1 MRVKVFASMRLRQA
15 TLIPLCT
22 KTTIMGSSAP
32 CIQLHGW
39 GRHRRLLMRSCTY
52 KQQPL
57 SLVKSFRWMEE
68 HMQANGDRN
77 GLRRH
82 RERLAALGIQLPTP
96 PTPLGNYVETSLV
109 GTLLFTSGI
118 LPFVD
123 GKLLFTGRLGGDLTV
138 EQGQE
143 AARYAALNA
152 LAAAS
157 HFLGDVDR
165 LQKVV
170 RVGIALATIE
180 TFTQHAAV
188 ADGASDLFVQLFGKE
203 QGHTRLVVGASS
215 LPVRSPVVLDAVFE
229 VVV

>member
-1 MRVKVFASMRLRQA
+1 
-15 TLIPLCT
+15 
-22 KTTIMGSSAP
+22 
-32 CIQLHGW
+32 
-39 GRHRRLLMRSCTY
+39 
-52 KQQPL
+52 
-57 SLVKSFRWMEE
+57 MEE

-77 GLRRH
+77 DLRRH
-82 RERLAALGIQLPTP
+82 RERLEALGIQLPTP
-96 PTPLGNYVETSLV
+96 PIPLGNYVETSLV
-109 GTLLFTSGI
+109 GTLLFTSRI

-123 GKLLFTGRLGGDLTV
+123 GKLLFTGRLGADLTV

-143 AARYAALNA
+143 ATRYAALNA

-170 RVGIALATIE
+170 RVGIALATTE
-180 TFTQHAAV
+180 AFTQHAAV

-203 QGHTRLVVGASS
+203 QGHTRLVIGAVS

>member
-1 MRVKVFASMRLRQA
+1 
-15 TLIPLCT
+15 
-22 KTTIMGSSAP
+22 
-32 CIQLHGW
+32 
-39 GRHRRLLMRSCTY
+39 
-52 KQQPL
+52 
-57 SLVKSFRWMEE
+57 MEE

-77 GLRRH
+77 GPGKP
-82 RERLAALGIQLPTP
+82 RERLDALGIQLPTP

-109 GTLLFTSGI
+109 ETLLFTSGI

-123 GKLLFTGRLGGDLTV
+123 GKLLFTGRLGADLTV

-165 LQKVV
+165 IQKVV
-170 RVGIALATIE
+170 RVGIALATTE
-180 TFTQHAAV
+180 TFTQHAGV
-188 ADGASDLFVQLFGKE
+188 ADGASDLFAQVFGKE
-203 QGHTRLVVGASS
+203 QGHTRLVTGAYS
-215 LPVRSPVVLDAVFE
+215 LPVRTPVVLDVVFE

>member
-1 MRVKVFASMRLRQA
+1 
-15 TLIPLCT
+15 
-22 KTTIMGSSAP
+22 
-32 CIQLHGW
+32 
-39 GRHRRLLMRSCTY
+39 
-52 KQQPL
+52 
-57 SLVKSFRWMEE
+57 
-68 HMQANGDRN
+68 MQANGDRN

-82 RERLAALGIQLPTP
+82 RERLEALGIQLPMP
-96 PTPLGNYVETSLV
+96 PIPLGNYVETSLV

-123 GKLLFTGRLGGDLTV
+123 GKLLFTGRLGADLTV

-143 AARYAALNA
+143 ATRSAALNA
-152 LAAAS
+152 LAAAG

-170 RVGIALATIE
+170 RVGIALATTE
-180 TFTQHAAV
+180 AFTQHAAV
-188 ADGASDLFVQLFGKE
+188 ADGASDLFAQLFEKE